1 MHPLITNAMK
11 ISIVGCG
18 NMGLA
23 YARSFLKY
31 NLVTK
36 QDLLLVEKNEVRKEA
51 LEKLNI
57 GNVVSHVDGNIST
70 YDIIILAVKP
80 QDFTGICEGL
90 KNSLGSKN
98 IILSIMAGI
107 SIKQLEE
114 KLGRKTIIRAMPN
127 SPAQLGM
134 GMTAFTSA
142 KGMTIEQLKKAENL
156 LGSTGRTVF
165 FEDENLLDA
174 VTALSG
180 SGPAYFF
187 YFVKYM
193 IDAGIK
199 MGIEPS
205 VASLLV
211 KQTMIGSFELVNN
224 ATQNLDELIAAVKS
238 KGGTTEAALKE
249 FQQGGLGDTLVKG
262 ILAAEKRAKELSVN

>member
-1 MHPLITNAMK
+1 MK

-31 NLVTK
+31 NLVSK
-36 QDLLLVEKNEVRKEA
+36 EDLLLVEKNELRKEA
-51 LEKLNI
+51 LEKLAI
-57 GNVVSHVDGNIST
+57 GKVVSHFDADIST

-80 QDFTGICEGL
+80 QDFSGICEGL
-90 KNSLGSKN
+90 RGNLGARN
-98 IILSIMAGI
+98 IVLSIMAGI
-107 SIKQLEE
+107 PIAQLEE
-114 KLGRKTIIRAMPN
+114 KLAHKIIVRAMPN

-134 GMTAFTSA
+134 GMTAFTTA
-142 KGMTIEQLKKAENL
+142 KGMTIEQLKRAENL
-156 LGSTGRTVF
+156 LSSTGRTVF
-165 FEDENLLDA
+165 FEEENLLDA

-187 YFVKYM
+187 YIVKYM
-193 IDAGIK
+193 IEAGIK

-205 VASLLV
+205 VSALLV
-211 KQTMIGSFELVNN
+211 KQTMVGSFELVNN

-238 KGGTTEAALKE
+238 KGGTTEAAL
-249 FQQGGLGDTLVKG
+249 QQFENGNLGETLVKG
-262 ILAAEKRAKELSVN
+262 IMAAEKRAKELSKS

>member
-1 MHPLITNAMK
+1 MK
-11 ISIVGCG
+11 IAIVGCG
-18 NMGLA
+18 NMGMA
-23 YARSFLKY
+23 YAHSFLKY
-31 NLVTK
+31 NLVTRE
-36 QDLLLVEKNEVRKEA
+36 DLLLVEKNEERKQV

-57 GNVVSHVDGNIST
+57 GMVVPSVDGTIAGC
-70 YDIIILAVKP
+70 DIIILAVKP
-80 QDFTGICEGL
+80 QDFAGVCEGL
-90 KNSLGSKN
+90 NESLQPKN
-98 IILSIMAGI
+98 IVVSIMAGI
-107 SIKQLEE
+107 SIKKLEE
-114 KLGRKTIIRAMPN
+114 KLDHKTIVRAMPN

-134 GMTAFTSA
+134 GITAFTSA
-142 KGMTIEQLKKAENL
+142 KEMTIEQLKKAENL

-187 YFVKYM
+187 YIVKFM

-199 MGIEPS
+199 MGLESS

-211 KQTMIGSFELVNN
+211 KQTMLGSFELINN

-238 KGGTTEAALKE
+238 KGGTTEAALNV
-249 FQQGGLGDTLVKG
+249 FQEGAMGDTLVKG
-262 ILAAEKRAKELSVN
+262 ILAAEKRGKELSMS

>member
-1 MHPLITNAMK
+1 MK

-36 QDLLLVEKNEVRKEA
+36 KDLLLVEKNEERKEA
-51 LEKLNI
+51 LEKLDI
-57 GNVVSHVDGNIST
+57 AKVIPMVDNTIST

-80 QDFTGICEGL
+80 QDFAGICEGL
-90 KNSLGSKN
+90 KNSLSSKN
-98 IILSIMAGI
+98 VVLSIIAGI
-107 SIKQLEE
+107 SIRQLEE
-114 KLGRKTIIRAMPN
+114 RLVHKIIVRAMPN

-142 KGMTIEQLKKAENL
+142 KEMTIEQLKKAENL

-187 YFVKYM
+187 YVVKYM

-238 KGGTTEAALKE
+238 KGGTTEAAFKE
-249 FQQGGLGDTLVKG
+249 FQQGEMGETLVKG

>member
-1 MHPLITNAMK
+1 MK
-11 ISIVGCG
+11 IAIVGCG

-23 YARSFLKY
+23 YARSFLRY

-36 QDLLLVEKNEVRKEA
+36 ENLLLVEKSEPRKRA
-51 LEKLNI
+51 LEKLAI
-57 GNVVSHVDGNIST
+57 GNVVSNFDDTISG
-70 YDIIILAVKP
+70 YDIIIVAVKP
-80 QDFTGICEGL
+80 QDFSAISEGL
-90 KNSLGSKN
+90 KGSLTPN
-98 IILSIMAGI
+98 NVVLSIMAGI
-107 SIKQLEE
+107 PIKYIEE
-114 KLGRKTIIRAMPN
+114 KLAHKNIVRAMPN

-134 GMTAFTSA
+134 GMTAFSSA
-142 KGMTIEQLKKAENL
+142 KDMPVDQLRKAENL
-156 LGSTGRTVF
+156 LSSTGRTVF
-165 FEDENLLDA
+165 LEDESLLDA

-187 YFVKYM
+187 YIVKHM

-238 KGGTTEAALKE
+238 KGGTTEAALHTFE
-249 FQQGGLGDTLVKG
+249 QGKLGEVLVQG
-262 ILAAEKRAKELSVN
+262 ILAAEKRAKELSKA

>member
-1 MHPLITNAMK
+1 MK
-11 ISIVGCG
+11 IAIVGCG

-36 QDLLLVEKNEVRKEA
+36 SELLLVEKSDARKQSLEV
-51 LEKLNI
+51 LNI
-57 GNVVSHVDGNIST
+57 ARVVSNFDNTIGE

-80 QDFTGICEGL
+80 QDFMSISAGL
-90 KNSLGSKN
+90 KKALTEKN

-107 SIKQLEE
+107 RIKLMEE
-114 KLGRKTIIRAMPN
+114 ALGHGTIVRAMPN

-134 GMTAFTSA
+134 GMTAFTSG
-142 KGMTIEQLKKAENL
+142 KSITMEQIRKVENL

-165 FEDENLLDA
+165 LEDENLLDA

-187 YFVKYM
+187 YIVKQM

-205 VASLLV
+205 VSTMLV
-211 KQTMIGSFELVNN
+211 KQTMIGSFELINS
-224 ATQNLDELIAAVKS
+224 ASQSLDELIAAVKS
-238 KGGTTEAALKE
+238 KGGTTEAALNQ
-249 FQQGGLGDTLVKG
+249 FQQGQLGETLVKG
-262 ILAAEKRAKELSVN
+262 IIAAEKRAKELSNA

>member
-1 MHPLITNAMK
+1 MK

-31 NLVTK
+31 NLVSK
-36 QDLLLVEKNEVRKEA
+36 ENLLLIEKNEDRKNA
-51 LEKLNI
+51 LGKLDI
-57 GNVVSHVDGNIST
+57 GKVVLAFDDIIAN

-80 QDFTGICEGL
+80 QDFATICNGL
-90 KNSLGSKN
+90 KKSLHAKN
-98 IILSIMAGI
+98 IVVSIMAGI

-114 KLGRKTIIRAMPN
+114 KLSHKTIIRAMPN

-134 GMTAFTSA
+134 GITAFTSA
-142 KGMTIEQLKKAENL
+142 KGITIEQLKKAENL

-165 FEDENLLDA
+165 FEDESLLDA

-187 YFVKYM
+187 YIVKHM
-193 IDAGIK
+193 IEAGIQ

-211 KQTMIGSFELVNN
+211 KQTMLGSFELINS
-224 ATQNLDELIAAVKS
+224 ASQNLDELIAAVRS

-249 FQQGGLGDTLVKG
+249 FQNGNMGETLVKG
-262 ILAAEKRAKELSVN
+262 ILAAEKRARELSNS

>member
-1 MHPLITNAMK
+1 MK

-31 NLVTK
+31 NLVSRE
-36 QDLLLVEKNEVRKEA
+36 DLLLVEKNELRKEA
-51 LEKLNI
+51 LEKLVI
-57 GNVVSHVDGNIST
+57 GKVVPQVNNTISG

-80 QDFTGICEGL
+80 QDFVAICEDL
-90 KNSLGSKN
+90 KNSLGPKN

-114 KLGRKTIIRAMPN
+114 RLDHKVIVRAMPN

-142 KGMTIEQLKKAENL
+142 KEMTIEQLKKAENL

-187 YFVKYM
+187 YIVKYM
-193 IDAGIK
+193 IEAGIK

-249 FQQGGLGDTLVKG
+249 FQEGELGETLMRG
-262 ILAAEKRAKELSVN
+262 ILAAEKRAKELSKS

>member
-1 MHPLITNAMK
+1 MK
-11 ISIVGCG
+11 IAIVGCG

-31 NLVTK
+31 NLVLRGN
-36 QDLLLVEKNEVRKEA
+36 LLLIEKNEPRKNA
-51 LEKLNI
+51 LDKLNI
-57 GNVVSHVDGNIST
+57 GNVVSNFDDSIST

-80 QDFTGICEGL
+80 QDFSSISHGL
-90 KNSLGSKN
+90 KDSLGDKSLV
-98 IILSIMAGI
+98 LSIMAGI
-107 SIKQLEE
+107 SITQLEE
-114 KLGRKTIIRAMPN
+114 KLGHNIIVRAMPN

-142 KGMTIEQLKKAENL
+142 KGITIGQLKKAENL
-156 LGSTGRTVF
+156 LGSTGRTVY

-187 YFVKYM
+187 YIVKHM
-193 IDAGIK
+193 IEAGIK

-205 VASLLV
+205 TAALLV

-238 KGGTTEAALKE
+238 KGGTTEAAFEK
-249 FQQGGLGDTLVKG
+249 FQEGKLGETLVNG
-262 ILAAEKRAKELSVN
+262 ILAAEKRAKELSKI

>member
-1 MHPLITNAMK
+1 MK

-31 NLVTK
+31 NLVSK
-36 QDLLLVEKNEVRKEA
+36 ENLLLVEKNEVRKEA
-51 LEKLNI
+51 LEKLSI
-57 GNVVSHVDGNIST
+57 GKVVAQVDNTISE

-80 QDFTGICEGL
+80 QDFAAICEDL
-90 KNSLGSKN
+90 KNSLGPKN

-114 KLGRKTIIRAMPN
+114 RLQHNVIVRAMPN

-134 GMTAFTSA
+134 GITAFTSA
-142 KGMTIEQLKKAENL
+142 KEMTIEQLKKAENL

-165 FEDENLLDA
+165 FGAENLLDA

-187 YFVKYM
+187 YIVKYM
-193 IDAGIK
+193 IEAGIE

-205 VASLLV
+205 IASLLV
-211 KQTMIGSFELVNN
+211 KQTMLGSFELVNN

-238 KGGTTEAALKE
+238 KGGTTEAALRE
-249 FQQGGLGDTLVKG
+249 FQQGGLGETLVKG
-262 ILAAEKRAKELSVN
+262 ILAAEKRAKELSMS

>member
-1 MHPLITNAMK
+1 MK

-31 NLVTK
+31 NLVTRE
-36 QDLLLVEKNEVRKEA
+36 DLLLVEKNEERKEA
-51 LEKLNI
+51 LGKLDI
-57 GNVVSHVDGNIST
+57 GKVVPNVDDTIAAC
-70 YDIIILAVKP
+70 DIIILAVKP
-80 QDFTGICEGL
+80 QDFAGVCEGL
-90 KNSLGSKN
+90 KKSLHPKN
-98 IILSIMAGI
+98 IVVSIMAGI
-107 SIKQLEE
+107 SIKKLEE
-114 KLGRKTIIRAMPN
+114 KLNHKTIVRAMPN

-134 GMTAFTSA
+134 GITAFTSA
-142 KGMTIEQLKKAENL
+142 KEMTIEQLKKAENL

-187 YFVKYM
+187 YVVKHM

-199 MGIEPS
+199 MGMEPS

-211 KQTMIGSFELVNN
+211 KQTMLGSFELINN

-238 KGGTTEAALKE
+238 KGGTTEAALNV
-249 FQQGGLGDTLVKG
+249 FQQGAMGETLVKG
-262 ILAAEKRAKELSVN
+262 ILAAEKRGKELSMS

>member
-1 MHPLITNAMK
+1 MK

-18 NMGLA
+18 NMGIA

-31 NLVTK
+31 NLVTQ
-36 QDLLLVEKNEVRKEA
+36 QDLLLVEKNEVRKET

-57 GNVVSHVDGNIST
+57 GNVVSHVDNSIWT

-80 QDFTGICEGL
+80 QDFAGVCEGL
-90 KNSLGSKN
+90 KNSLGPKN

-114 KLGRKTIIRAMPN
+114 KLGHKTIVRAMPN

-142 KGMTIEQLKKAENL
+142 KGITIEQLKKAENL

-165 FEDENLLDA
+165 FEDESLLDA

-249 FQQGGLGDTLVKG
+249 FQQGELGETLVKG
-262 ILAAEKRAKELSVN
+262 ILAAEKRAKELSMS

>member
-1 MHPLITNAMK
+1 MK
-11 ISIVGCG
+11 IAIVGCG

-36 QDLLLVEKNEVRKEA
+36 DELLLVEKSDVRKES
-51 LEKLNI
+51 LEKLSI
-57 GNVVSHVDGNIST
+57 AKVVSHFDETIGD

-80 QDFTGICEGL
+80 QDFSGISEGL
-90 KNSLGSKN
+90 NKALTPKN

-107 SIKQLEE
+107 RIKLLEDT
-114 KLGRKTIIRAMPN
+114 LGHNVIVRAMPN

-134 GMTAFTSA
+134 GITAFTSG
-142 KGMTIEQLKKAENL
+142 KGIVMEELRKVENL

-165 FEDENLLDA
+165 LEDENLLDA

-187 YFVKYM
+187 YIVKNM
-193 IDAGIK
+193 IDAGVK

-205 VASLLV
+205 VSAMLV
-211 KQTMIGSFELVNN
+211 KQTMIGSYELINS
-224 ATQNLDELIAAVKS
+224 ASQNLDELIAAVKS
-238 KGGTTEAALKE
+238 KGGTTETALLE
-249 FQQGGLGDTLVKG
+249 FQNGQLGETLVKG
-262 ILAAEKRAKELSVN
+262 ILAAEKRAKELSKA

>member
-1 MHPLITNAMK
+1 MK

-211 KQTMIGSFELVNN
+211 KQTMIGAFELVNN

>member
-1 MHPLITNAMK
+1 MK

-36 QDLLLVEKNEVRKEA
+36 ENLLLVEKNEARKEA
-51 LEKLNI
+51 LEKLAI
-57 GNVVSHVDGNIST
+57 GNVVSNFDST
-70 YDIIILAVKP
+70 IAGYDIIILAVKP
-80 QDFTGICEGL
+80 QDFSAISEGL
-90 KNSLGSKN
+90 KGALNKSN

-107 SIKQLEE
+107 PIKVMEQKLAHRSIV
-114 KLGRKTIIRAMPN
+114 RAMPN

-134 GMTAFTSA
+134 GMTAFTCA
-142 KGMTIEQLKKAENL
+142 KDMSIEQLKKAENL
-156 LGSTGRTVF
+156 LSSTGRTVYLQ
-165 FEDENLLDA
+165 DENLLDA

-187 YFVKYM
+187 YIVKHM
-193 IDAGIK
+193 IEAGVK
-199 MGIEPS
+199 MGMEPS

-211 KQTMIGSFELVNN
+211 KQTMIVSFELINS

-238 KGGTTEAALKE
+238 KGGTTEAALNQFAEGK
-249 FQQGGLGDTLVKG
+249 LGDTLVKG
-262 ILAAEKRAKELSVN
+262 ILAAEKRAKELSNS

>member
-1 MHPLITNAMK
+1 
-11 ISIVGCG
+11 
-18 NMGLA
+18 MGLA

-36 QDLLLVEKNEVRKEA
+36 SELLLVEKSEARKQSLEA
-51 LEKLNI
+51 LNI
-57 GNVVSHVDGNIST
+57 AQVVSSFDNTIGE

-80 QDFTGICEGL
+80 QDFSSISAGL
-90 KNSLGSKN
+90 KKALTAKN

-107 SIKQLEE
+107 RIKLMEE
-114 KLGRKTIIRAMPN
+114 VLGHCIIVRAMPN

-134 GMTAFTSA
+134 GMTAFTSG
-142 KGMTIEQLKKAENL
+142 KSITMEQIRKVENL
-156 LGSTGRTVF
+156 LGSTGRTF
-165 FEDENLLDA
+165 FLEDENLLDA

-187 YFVKYM
+187 YIVKQM

-205 VASLLV
+205 VSTMLV
-211 KQTMIGSFELVNN
+211 KQTMIGSFELINS
-224 ATQNLDELIAAVKS
+224 ASQSLDELIAAVKS
-238 KGGTTEAALKE
+238 KGGTTEAALNQ
-249 FQQGGLGDTLVKG
+249 FQQGQLGETLVKG
-262 ILAAEKRAKELSVN
+262 IIAAERRAKELSNA

>member
-1 MHPLITNAMK
+1 MK

>member
-1 MHPLITNAMK
+1 MK

-23 YARSFLKY
+23 YARSFIKY
-31 NLVTK
+31 NLVSK
-36 QDLLLVEKNEVRKEA
+36 EDLLLVEKNEARKEI
-51 LEKLNI
+51 LEKLDI
-57 GNVVSHVDGNIST
+57 GKVISNFDSTVST

-80 QDFTGICEGL
+80 QDFPGICDGL
-90 KNSLGSKN
+90 KSALGSKS

-107 SIKQLEE
+107 TIKQLEE
-114 KLGRKTIIRAMPN
+114 RLAHKIIVRAMPN

-134 GMTAFTSA
+134 GMTAFTTA
-142 KGMTIEQLKKAENL
+142 RGMTIEQLKKAENL

-165 FEDENLLDA
+165 FENENLLDA

-187 YFVKYM
+187 YIVKHM
-193 IDAGIK
+193 IEAGIK

-205 VASLLV
+205 VSALLV
-211 KQTMIGSFELVNN
+211 KQTIIGSFELINN
-224 ATQNLDELIAAVKS
+224 ATQNLDELITAVKS
-238 KGGTTEAALKE
+238 KGGTTEAAL
-249 FQQGGLGDTLVKG
+249 QQFEEGHLGETIVKG
-262 ILAAEKRAKELSVN
+262 ILAAEKRAKELSNS